1 MKNLKNITPNLMD
14 KNCEGCKKTRAAA
27 IKYTIIGSFII
38 ATSIYGIVTLFNKI
52 LEIFTH

>member
-1 MKNLKNITPNLMD
+1 MKNLKDITPTLMD
-14 KNCEGCKKTRAAA
+14 KDCEGCKKTRAAA

-38 ATSIYGIVTLFNKI
+38 GTSIYGIVTLINKI